1 MKLTSFFSGAGGL
14 DRGFENAG
22 FKVLYANEYDKTIW
36 ATYRHNFPHTKLD
49 ERSIVD
55 IEVEE
60 VADCDGMIGGPP
72 CQSWSEAGSLRG
84 IEDARG
90 QLFFEYIRILE
101 GKRPLFFLAENVS
114 GILFNRHR
122 GAFESILVNFAKLGY
137 NVSYGLLNANNFKQA
152 LSDLKVIDSEF
163 KNNADVNNLL
173 GYSSR
178 KLKQYKPAATYYEK
192 ALKLNPNHLGALEY
206 QGELFVLTNKVS
218 AAKKNLVKLEKLC
231 GLKCG
236 EYLDLKKAIGKK

>member
-1 MKLTSFFSGAGGL
+1 MRLTLIITLLLAITPSANAANTGGGSAPAPAPVVAPTPTPTPTTVAPTPTPVAAKSVNSEL
-14 DRGFENAG
+14 A
-22 FKVLYANEYDKTIW
+22 KVT
-36 ATYRHNFPHTKLD
+36 T
-49 ERSIVD
+49 
-55 IEVEE
+55 
-60 VADCDGMIGGPP
+60 
-72 CQSWSEAGSLRG
+72 
-84 IEDARG
+84 
-90 QLFFEYIRILE
+90 
-101 GKRPLFFLAENVS
+101 
-114 GILFNRHR
+114 
-122 GAFESILVNFAKLGY
+122 
-137 NVSYGLLNANNFKQA
+137 LLNSNNFKQA
-152 LSDLKVIDSEF
+152 LADLKIIDSEF

-192 ALKLNPNHLGALEY
+192 ALKINPNHLGALEY

>member
-1 MKLTSFFSGAGGL
+1 MRLTLIITLLLALTPSANAANTGGGSAPAPAPVATPTPTQTPTPAAAKSVNTEL
-14 DRGFENAG
+14 A
-22 FKVLYANEYDKTIW
+22 KVT
-36 ATYRHNFPHTKLD
+36 T
-49 ERSIVD
+49 
-55 IEVEE
+55 
-60 VADCDGMIGGPP
+60 
-72 CQSWSEAGSLRG
+72 
-84 IEDARG
+84 
-90 QLFFEYIRILE
+90 
-101 GKRPLFFLAENVS
+101 
-114 GILFNRHR
+114 
-122 GAFESILVNFAKLGY
+122 
-137 NVSYGLLNANNFKQA
+137 LLNANNFKQA
-152 LSDLKVIDSEF
+152 LADLKIIDSEF

>member
-1 MKLTSFFSGAGGL
+1 MRLTLIITLLFALTPSANAANTGGGSAPAPAPVSTPTPTPTQAAPTPTPATAKSVNSEL
-14 DRGFENAG
+14 T
-22 FKVLYANEYDKTIW
+22 KVT
-36 ATYRHNFPHTKLD
+36 T
-49 ERSIVD
+49 
-55 IEVEE
+55 
-60 VADCDGMIGGPP
+60 
-72 CQSWSEAGSLRG
+72 
-84 IEDARG
+84 
-90 QLFFEYIRILE
+90 
-101 GKRPLFFLAENVS
+101 
-114 GILFNRHR
+114 
-122 GAFESILVNFAKLGY
+122 
-137 NVSYGLLNANNFKQA
+137 LLNANNFKQA
-152 LSDLKVIDSEF
+152 LADLKIIDSEF

>member
-1 MKLTSFFSGAGGL
+1 MRLTVIITLLLAITPSANAANTGGGSAPAPAPVVTPTPTPTQAAPTPTPAAAKNVNSEL
-14 DRGFENAG
+14 A
-22 FKVLYANEYDKTIW
+22 KVT
-36 ATYRHNFPHTKLD
+36 T
-49 ERSIVD
+49 
-55 IEVEE
+55 
-60 VADCDGMIGGPP
+60 
-72 CQSWSEAGSLRG
+72 
-84 IEDARG
+84 
-90 QLFFEYIRILE
+90 
-101 GKRPLFFLAENVS
+101 
-114 GILFNRHR
+114 
-122 GAFESILVNFAKLGY
+122 
-137 NVSYGLLNANNFKQA
+137 LLNANNFKQA
-152 LSDLKVIDSEF
+152 LADLKIIDTEF

-231 GLKCG
+231 GLKCS

>member
-1 MKLTSFFSGAGGL
+1 MRLTVIITLLLAFTPSANAANTGGGSAPAPAPVATTTPTPTATQAAQTPTPAAAKSVNTEL
-14 DRGFENAG
+14 A
-22 FKVLYANEYDKTIW
+22 KVT
-36 ATYRHNFPHTKLD
+36 T
-49 ERSIVD
+49 
-55 IEVEE
+55 
-60 VADCDGMIGGPP
+60 
-72 CQSWSEAGSLRG
+72 
-84 IEDARG
+84 
-90 QLFFEYIRILE
+90 
-101 GKRPLFFLAENVS
+101 
-114 GILFNRHR
+114 
-122 GAFESILVNFAKLGY
+122 
-137 NVSYGLLNANNFKQA
+137 LLNANNFKQA
-152 LSDLKVIDSEF
+152 LADLKIIDSEF

-178 KLKQYKPAATYYEK
+178 KLKQYKPAAAYYEK

>member
-1 MKLTSFFSGAGGL
+1 MRLTLIITLLLALTPSANAANTGGGSAPAPAPVVAPTPTPTPTTVAPTPTPVAAKSVNSEL
-14 DRGFENAG
+14 A
-22 FKVLYANEYDKTIW
+22 KVT
-36 ATYRHNFPHTKLD
+36 T
-49 ERSIVD
+49 
-55 IEVEE
+55 
-60 VADCDGMIGGPP
+60 
-72 CQSWSEAGSLRG
+72 
-84 IEDARG
+84 
-90 QLFFEYIRILE
+90 
-101 GKRPLFFLAENVS
+101 
-114 GILFNRHR
+114 
-122 GAFESILVNFAKLGY
+122 
-137 NVSYGLLNANNFKQA
+137 LLNANNFKQA
-152 LSDLKVIDSEF
+152 LADLKIIDSEF

-206 QGELFVLTNKVS
+206 QGELFVLTNKVA

>member
-1 MKLTSFFSGAGGL
+1 MRITLIITLLLALTPSANAANTGGGSAPAPAPVVAPTPTPTPTTAAPTPTPAAVKTVNDEL
-14 DRGFENAG
+14 A
-22 FKVLYANEYDKTIW
+22 KVT
-36 ATYRHNFPHTKLD
+36 T
-49 ERSIVD
+49 
-55 IEVEE
+55 
-60 VADCDGMIGGPP
+60 
-72 CQSWSEAGSLRG
+72 
-84 IEDARG
+84 
-90 QLFFEYIRILE
+90 
-101 GKRPLFFLAENVS
+101 
-114 GILFNRHR
+114 
-122 GAFESILVNFAKLGY
+122 
-137 NVSYGLLNANNFKQA
+137 LLNANNFKQA

-192 ALKLNPNHLGALEY
+192 ALKINPNHLGALEY

>member
-1 MKLTSFFSGAGGL
+1 MRLTLIITLLFALTPSANAANTGGGSAPAPAPVSTPTPTPTQAAQTPTPAAAKSVNSEL
-14 DRGFENAG
+14 T
-22 FKVLYANEYDKTIW
+22 KVT
-36 ATYRHNFPHTKLD
+36 T
-49 ERSIVD
+49 
-55 IEVEE
+55 
-60 VADCDGMIGGPP
+60 
-72 CQSWSEAGSLRG
+72 
-84 IEDARG
+84 
-90 QLFFEYIRILE
+90 
-101 GKRPLFFLAENVS
+101 
-114 GILFNRHR
+114 
-122 GAFESILVNFAKLGY
+122 
-137 NVSYGLLNANNFKQA
+137 LLNANNFKQA
-152 LSDLKVIDSEF
+152 LADLKIIDSEF

>member
-1 MKLTSFFSGAGGL
+1 MRLTLIITLLLALTPSANAANTGGGSAPAPAPVATSTPTPTPTQAAQTPTPAAAKSVNSEL
-14 DRGFENAG
+14 A
-22 FKVLYANEYDKTIW
+22 KVT
-36 ATYRHNFPHTKLD
+36 T
-49 ERSIVD
+49 
-55 IEVEE
+55 
-60 VADCDGMIGGPP
+60 
-72 CQSWSEAGSLRG
+72 
-84 IEDARG
+84 
-90 QLFFEYIRILE
+90 
-101 GKRPLFFLAENVS
+101 
-114 GILFNRHR
+114 
-122 GAFESILVNFAKLGY
+122 
-137 NVSYGLLNANNFKQA
+137 LLNANNFKQA
-152 LSDLKVIDSEF
+152 LADLKIIDSEF

-231 GLKCG
+231 GLSCD

>member
-1 MKLTSFFSGAGGL
+1 MRLTLIITLLLALTPSANAANTGG
-14 DRGFENAG
+14 GSAPAPAPVVAPTPTPTTVAPTPTTVAPTPTPAAVKTVNAELA
-22 FKVLYANEYDKTIW
+22 KVT
-36 ATYRHNFPHTKLD
+36 T
-49 ERSIVD
+49 
-55 IEVEE
+55 
-60 VADCDGMIGGPP
+60 
-72 CQSWSEAGSLRG
+72 
-84 IEDARG
+84 
-90 QLFFEYIRILE
+90 
-101 GKRPLFFLAENVS
+101 
-114 GILFNRHR
+114 
-122 GAFESILVNFAKLGY
+122 
-137 NVSYGLLNANNFKQA
+137 LLNANNFKQA

-192 ALKLNPNHLGALEY
+192 ALKINPNHLGALEY

>member
-1 MKLTSFFSGAGGL
+1 MRLTVILTLLLAITPSANAANTGGGSAQDPAPVVAPTPTPTPTTAAPTPTPAAVKTVNDEL
-14 DRGFENAG
+14 A
-22 FKVLYANEYDKTIW
+22 KVT
-36 ATYRHNFPHTKLD
+36 
-49 ERSIVD
+49 V
-55 IEVEE
+55 
-60 VADCDGMIGGPP
+60 
-72 CQSWSEAGSLRG
+72 
-84 IEDARG
+84 
-90 QLFFEYIRILE
+90 
-101 GKRPLFFLAENVS
+101 
-114 GILFNRHR
+114 
-122 GAFESILVNFAKLGY
+122 
-137 NVSYGLLNANNFKQA
+137 LLNAKNFKQA
-152 LSDLKVIDSEF
+152 LADLKVIDSEF

-192 ALKLNPNHLGALEY
+192 ALKINPNHLGALEY